1 MSRWTDEEL
10 RVLITL
16 WPTHSVLQIA
26 KRLDRQH
33 SAIRSKAERL
43 RLDGRPPHNPEHVD
57 ANLPKRRPPRPG
69 RDEKHDGEPWY
80 PGDRVIA
87 IDANGTKKTSV

>member
-10 RVLITL
+10 RVLIAL

-26 KRLDRQH
+26 NRLDRQH

-43 RLDGRPPHNPEHVD
+43 RLDGLPPHHPEHLD
-57 ANLPKRRPPRPG
+57 ANLPKRRPPQSAAAPHPG
-69 RDEKHDGEPWY
+69 RDENTTASRGIPAIS
-80 PGDRVIA
+80 VIA
-87 IDANGTKKTSV
+87 IDA